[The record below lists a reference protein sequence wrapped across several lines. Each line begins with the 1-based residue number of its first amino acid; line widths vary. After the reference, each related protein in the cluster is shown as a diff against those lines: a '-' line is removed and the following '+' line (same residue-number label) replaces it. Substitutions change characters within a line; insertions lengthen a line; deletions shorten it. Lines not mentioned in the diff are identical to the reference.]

1 MSFEEINDFL
11 GIEANI
17 STQADEWY
25 RLRSLP
31 RSVIDPGLRNVQ
43 SPSELICRY

>member
-17 STQADEWY
+17 SAQADERY
-25 RLRSLP
+25 RRRPLS

-43 SPSELICRY
+43 SPGELICRY